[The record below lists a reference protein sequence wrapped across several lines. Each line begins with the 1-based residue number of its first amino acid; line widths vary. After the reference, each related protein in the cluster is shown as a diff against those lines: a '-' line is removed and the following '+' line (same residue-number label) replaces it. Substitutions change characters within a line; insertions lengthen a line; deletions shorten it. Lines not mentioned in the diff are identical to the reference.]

1 MDPNRTQQEE
11 PMTENGKEADTEAE
25 HGTQKDL
32 RLVTY
37 NVLYTGVTEGLYP
50 EIDTEPY
57 SWERRRDSVAETL
70 KAKGPDVVAFQ
81 EVWMGQFDDLDERL
95 PGYAWVA
102 HDDGV
107 RHTPIAYRSDRFDVV
122 DDGTFWLSE
131 EDADP
136 GEAGWD
142 AANQRLVTHATLR
155 DEDGDEVAVFS
166 VHLDHV
172 GERARKEGAR
182 MVREKV
188 TKLTDDTTPVAVA
201 GDFNCQPGSDAYE
214 VMVEEKGSL
223 RGLGDAYETATDT
236 LGPKLTFTGLHGD
249 DSEEEL
255 NLDHVFVTDGL
266 EVEGYE
272 TNVPEDESEEF
283 RPSDHR
289 PVVVDLRY

>member
-1 MDPNRTQQEE
+1 
-11 PMTENGKEADTEAE
+11 MTENGKEADTEAE
-25 HGTQKDL
+25 HGAQKDI
-32 RLVTY
+32 RIVTY
-37 NVLYTGVTEGLYP
+37 NVLYTGVAEGLYP

-70 KAKGPDVVAFQ
+70 KSQGPDVVAFQ
-81 EVWMGQFDDLDERL
+81 EVWMNQFDDLDERL
-95 PGYAWVA
+95 PGHAWVA

-107 RHTPIAYRSDRFDVV
+107 RHTPIAYRSDRFEVV

-131 EDADP
+131 DDADP

-155 DEDGDEVAVFS
+155 DEDGDEIAVFS

-172 GERARKEGAR
+172 GERARREGAR

-188 TKLTDDTTPVAVA
+188 TELTDEATHAVVA

-214 VMVEEKGSL
+214 VMVEEEGSL
-223 RGLGDAYETATDT
+223 RGLGDAYEAATDT
-236 LGPKLTFTGLHGD
+236 AGPEVTFIGLHED

-255 NLDHVFVTDGL
+255 NLDHVFVTEGI

-272 TNVPEDESEEF
+272 TDVPEDESEEF

-289 PVVVDLRY
+289 PVTVDLRY

>member
-1 MDPNRTQQEE
+1 MGRNPQEE
-11 PMTENGKEADTEAE
+11 PMTENRKETERE
-25 HGTQKDL
+25 TQHGTQKEI

-57 SWERRRDSVAETL
+57 SWERRRDPVAETL
-70 KAKGPDVVAFQ
+70 KTQGPDVVAFQ
-81 EVWMGQFDDLDERL
+81 EVWMDQFDDLDERL

-107 RHTPIAYRSDRFDVV
+107 RHTPIAYRSDRFNVAES
-122 DDGTFWLSE
+122 GTFWLSE

-155 DEDGDEVAVFS
+155 DEDGDDVAVFS

-172 GERARKEGAR
+172 GERAKKRGAR

-188 TKLTDDTTPVAVA
+188 TELTDEATHVVVA
-201 GDFNCQPGSDAYE
+201 GDFNCEPGSEAYE
-214 VMVEEKGSL
+214 RMVEEKGYL
-223 RGLGDAYETATDT
+223 RGLGDAYETATDVT
-236 LGPKLTFTGLHGD
+236 GPEVTFTGLHED
-249 DSEEEL
+249 DSEEQL
-255 NLDHVFVTDGL
+255 NLDHVFVTDGF

-272 TNVPEDESEEF
+272 TDVPEDESDGF